1 MTQAEARTILVRE
14 LAPYAALP
22 FDQLLPLL
30 KEVRTFKGEGYQ
42 GEIHAYW
49 DDKSQHR
56 LRLWAELS
64 YSFWTSFVPVVE
76 CELVDNPSVGGK
88 VA

>member
-1 MTQAEARTILVRE
+1 MTKAEARALLVQE
-14 LAPYAALP
+14 LAPYLTLP

-30 KEVRTFKGEGYQ
+30 TEKRMLEGEGYS
-42 GEIHAYW
+42 GTIYAIW
-49 DDKSQHR
+49 DDHDQHR

-64 YSFWTSFVPVVE
+64 YNFWTSFVPVVE
-76 CELVDNPSVGGK
+76 DELVDNPAFAGK